1 MAALTW
7 DTDSKKLYSTGNKDG
22 ILFAPLLS
30 TKGTHSRYGTGV
42 AWNGL
47 ANVTETPG
55 GAEANDTYADDIKYI
70 SLRGAETFNQTIEA
84 YMAPDE
90 WAQCDG
96 QATTGTATSDDYKIG
111 MFGQQTR
118 KAFGFVFKSTV
129 GNDTEHNDYGFDIH
143 ISYNLTASPSERSYQ
158 SINENPEAMTYSWEC
173 TSDPVMVLK
182 SDGSGEK
189 WLDKPTSNVIVRCT
203 TGNDVLVSTNGT
215 VTFNTATVQGKNA
228 QLLWDVLKGTL
239 TTKPTLPDPG
249 DVYEILNLASDSTKT
264 VSDYAD
270 AAQ

>member
-7 DTDSKKLYSTGNKDG
+7 DADSKKLYSTGNKEG

-96 QATTGTATSDDYKIG
+96 QATTGTATSDNYKIG

-118 KAFGFVFKSTV
+118 KAFGLYLSRQLVM
-129 GNDTEHNDYGFDIH
+129 I
-143 ISYNLTASPSERSYQ
+143 Q
-158 SINENPEAMTYSWEC
+158 SITIMASISTLVIILLLLHLKDH
-173 TSDPVMVLK
+173 TS
-182 SDGSGEK
+182 
-189 WLDKPTSNVIVRCT
+189 
-203 TGNDVLVSTNGT
+203 
-215 VTFNTATVQGKNA
+215 
-228 QLLWDVLKGTL
+228 QLTRIQKL
-239 TTKPTLPDPG
+239 
-249 DVYEILNLASDSTKT
+249 
-264 VSDYAD
+264 
-270 AAQ
+270 